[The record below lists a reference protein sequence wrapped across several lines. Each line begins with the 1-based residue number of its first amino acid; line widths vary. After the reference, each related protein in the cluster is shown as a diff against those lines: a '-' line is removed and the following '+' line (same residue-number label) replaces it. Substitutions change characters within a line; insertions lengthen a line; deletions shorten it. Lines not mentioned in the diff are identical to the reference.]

1 MRNRKALESVSKRS
15 ASDQLSEYRYEITRL
30 RLELD
35 SALFLEQADILF
47 KIAREY
53 KHLST
58 LVYIDL
64 DGFKKINDTYGHNAE
79 DILLK
84 AFAEG
89 CMEVLIVGGPRLWFD
104 GRRCVSVVLEGC
116 ADDAKSDAHRCWKGI
131 PRRVNLICYRS
142 IVNTL
147 CRLIKVLIYF
157 FFYFMLIPWRAI
169 LTINPIQPVILNIK
183 PVLTHS
189 QSPFLQWIRA
199 GSFRSLA

>member
-1 MRNRKALESVSKRS
+1 MRNRQALESVSKRS

-35 SALFLEQADILF
+35 SAHFLEQADILF
-47 KIAREY
+47 KIAKRY

-64 DGFKKINDTYGHNAE
+64 DGFNKINDTYGHNAG

-89 CMEVLIVGGPRLWFD
+89 CTEVLIVGGPRLWFD

-116 ADDAKSDAHRCWKGI
+116 ADDAKNDAHRCSEGI

-147 CRLIKVLIYF
+147 CRLIKVLIYYF
-157 FFYFMLIPWRAI
+157 FTSRL
-169 LTINPIQPVILNIK
+169 
-183 PVLTHS
+183 
-189 QSPFLQWIRA
+189 
-199 GSFRSLA
+199 SFGEQF